1 MIFSWLD
8 TLHTTN
14 FDLIIGTG
22 TSQDQKIY
30 GKSRIRIGSI
40 MQYASNSILDDIFMF
55 RYIAYD
61 KFRLYSDLGMVFL
74 QNSWYKHVPK
84 PKFIENHEFE
94 CVPIMQF
101 VSNSRSNEIFMF
113 KYIAYDKFRLYSDLG
128 IVFLQNYWY

>member
-1 MIFSWLD
+1 MIFSCLD

-40 MQYASNSILDDIFMF
+40 MQFASNSIFDDIFMF

-74 QNSWYKHVPK
+74 QNYWYWHISK
-84 PKFIENHEFE
+84 PKFMGNHEFGL
-94 CVPIMQF
+94 VP
-101 VSNSRSNEIFMF
+101 
-113 KYIAYDKFRLYSDLG
+113 
-128 IVFLQNYWY
+128 